1 MERVLTLNEVAEM
14 IRVPTATLRYWRQR
28 GTGPKSFKMGPRR
41 VMYQERDVLQWIDAQ
56 YAALLTL
63 PWVIF
68 GLAGW
73 VCGRRG

>member
-41 VMYQERDVLQWIDAQ
+41 VYVPGA
-56 YAALLTL
+56 
-63 PWVIF
+63 
-68 GLAGW
+68 
-73 VCGRRG
+73 

>member
-41 VMYQERDVLQWIDAQ
+41 VMYRERDVLQWIDAQ
-56 YAALLTL
+56 YA
-63 PWVIF
+63 
-68 GLAGW
+68 
-73 VCGRRG
+73 RGSVSST